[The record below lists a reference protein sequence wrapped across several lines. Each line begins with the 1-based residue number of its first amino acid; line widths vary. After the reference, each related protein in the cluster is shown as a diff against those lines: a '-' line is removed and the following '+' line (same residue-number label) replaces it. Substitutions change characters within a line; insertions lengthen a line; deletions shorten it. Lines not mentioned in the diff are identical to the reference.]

1 MKTKFLVVVFLSI
14 LGSTLLLAQNYFP
27 LVVGNKWQFK
37 VTDWDPSVP
46 YTRIDTTTLEVIKD
60 TLAPN
65 NVSYFLLNSFFPLG
79 DLVRS
84 DSLGIYYYDALDSTD
99 CLVYNYSAELYE
111 GYKTG
116 FQSGGDSAIV
126 TLDQI
131 DSSNVFMGKIKTL
144 SFSYNWMIGH
154 SITFGENTG
163 PIIYHTAGDGVS
175 SRTDCELIGYKIDGQ
190 IVGSLTD
197 VKNESTT
204 LDNYWLGQ
212 NYPNPFN
219 PSTTISFSIPEG
231 QIVELTLYNVLG
243 RKLITLLNE
252 YKQPG
257 KHKLEF
263 NSSSLPSGVYFY
275 QLKTEHFIHTKR
287 LLILK

>member
-27 LVVGNKWQFK
+27 LAVGNKWQFK

-46 YTRIDTTTLEVIKD
+46 YTRIDTTTVEVIKD

-65 NVSYFLLNSFFPLG
+65 NVTYFLLNSYFPLG
-79 DLVRS
+79 ELVRS
-84 DSLGIYYYDALDSTD
+84 DSLGIYYYDALNSSD
-99 CLVYNYSAELYE
+99 CLVYNYSVELSQQ
-111 GYKTG
+111 YKTG
-116 FQSGGDSAIV
+116 YQAGGDSAIV
-126 TLDQI
+126 TLVQI
-131 DSSNVFMGKIKTL
+131 DSSNVFMKRIKTL
-144 SFSYNWMIGH
+144 SFSYNSMIGH
-154 SITFGENTG
+154 SITFGENAG
-163 PIIYHTAGDGVS
+163 PITYHTSGDGVS
-175 SRTDCELIGYKIDGQ
+175 SRTDYELIGCKIDDQ
-190 IVGSLTD
+190 ISGSLTG
-197 VKNESTT
+197 VKNDNTT
-204 LDNYWLGQ
+204 LDTYWLDQ

-231 QIVELTLYNVLG
+231 QIVELTLYNILG

-252 YKQPG
+252 FKQAG

-275 QLKTEHFIHTKR
+275 QLKTGHFIQTKR
-287 LLILK
+287 FLILK

>member
-1 MKTKFLVVVFLSI
+1 MKTKLLLIVFFAV

-27 LVVGNKWQFK
+27 LAVGNKWQFK

-46 YTRIDTTTLEVIKD
+46 YTKIDTTIVEVIKD

-65 NVSYFLLNSFFPLG
+65 NVSYFLLNSYFPLG

-163 PIIYHTAGDGVS
+163 PIIYHTGGDGVS
-175 SRTDCELIGYKIDGQ
+175 SRTDYELIGYKIDGQ
-190 IVGSLTD
+190 IVGSLTG

-204 LDNYWLGQ
+204 LDNYWLDQ

-219 PSTTISFSIPEG
+219 PTTTISFSLPEG
-231 QIVELTLYNVLG
+231 QNVELTLYNILG
-243 RKLITLLNE
+243 RKMVMLLNE
-252 YKQPG
+252 YKQAG

-263 NSSSLPSGVYFY
+263 ISSGLPSGVYFY
-275 QLKTEHFIHTKR
+275 QLKAGQFIQTKR
-287 LLILK
+287 LVILK